1 MRGKKMRNFFLM
13 TIAAL
18 GLTQL
23 VMSITMYVRHAPLTE
38 SSRTASTAVAP
49 TNAEQAS
56 IQPQSTEKAAA
67 TRSESTATTGSEP
80 KKLSADLDERA
91 RLDISTEKRDPFVPY
106 YSLNKSQSPNP
117 NAPLTAFDL
126 SDLRVAAIIK
136 DSAGSHSASIETNSG
151 KSFIVKRGIQIGTRG
166 GQIVD
171 ITSSK
176 VIVSE
181 ILKDTSGKRK
191 VRFYEM
197 TLRSTK
203 PPEGMTAER

>member
-1 MRGKKMRNFFLM
+1 MSRKRMRNFLLM
-13 TIAAL
+13 TVAVL

-38 SSRTASTAVAP
+38 SSQTAEVIAAP
-49 TNAEQAS
+49 ATTEQAS
-56 IQPQSTEKAAA
+56 VVRAPAD
-67 TRSESTATTGSEP
+67 RSSSAATTGTEP
-80 KKLSADLDERA
+80 KKLSADLEERA
-91 RLDISTEKRDPFVPY
+91 RLDISTEKRDPFVPF
-106 YSLNKSQSPNP
+106 YSLNKSQAPNP

-126 SDLRVAAIIK
+126 SELRVAAIIK

-181 ILKDTSGKRK
+181 ILKDTAGKRK
-191 VRFYEM
+191 VQFYEM

-203 PPEGMTAER
+203 PTEGMTAPQ